1 MLEQRPGSE
10 DLDLPS
16 FADDEDRDED
26 EKIEA
31 AQKRARRRRRYIA
44 IAVVLLIIILV
55 PVIFFA
61 TRGLRMRRVTYQ
73 FRQVTQGNIALVVSA
88 TGPVQ
93 GTIYNADFLAT
104 GRISEIDVKLGQS
117 VNAGQTLAKIDNTA
131 LEDALKQ
138 AQASLQQQKDFGT
151 QDAINVAQDQVNT
164 AQHNLNNATLT
175 APHAGV
181 VTAINGAVGGMAT
194 GGGGGGSGG
203 SSSGGGSSAV
213 GFIQIVDRSSLQV
226 QANVNESDIGGVAV
240 GQAVSFTVNAYGSR
254 TFHGTVSAIAPLG
267 QSASNVVTY
276 PVTINVDTKS
286 IQGANVLPGMTASV
300 TITIATHSNA
310 LLVPVDAINFA
321 QASTQISSGER
332 DAALSQARQMM
343 AGLQSGGTGSSKSN
357 MTASY
362 VLELA
367 NNRWTAK
374 PVVLGLTDGTSYE
387 VLSGLTL
394 GENVAVGVQGGGGG
408 TPGPVGRP
416 GTGIGG

>member
-31 AQKRARRRRRYIA
+31 AQKRARRRRRYIT
-44 IAVVLLIIILV
+44 IAVLLLIIILV

-104 GRISEIDVKLGQS
+104 GRVSEIDVKLGQS

-164 AQHNLNNATLT
+164 AQHNLDNATLA

-181 VTAINGAVGGMAT
+181 VTAINGAVGGMTT
-194 GGGGGGSGG
+194 GGGSGSSGGGGGS
-203 SSSGGGSSAV
+203 AE

-267 QSASNVVTY
+267 QNASNVVTY
-276 PVTINVDTKS
+276 PVTINVDMKS
-286 IQGANVLPGMTASV
+286 IAGANVLPGMTASV

-321 QASTQISSGER
+321 QASTQISSSER

-343 AGLQSGGTGSSKSN
+343 AGIQSGGTGGSKSN

-362 VLELA
+362 VLEAA

-394 GENVAVGVQGGGGG
+394 GESVAVGVQGGG
-408 TPGPVGRP
+408 TTGPVGRP

>member
-31 AQKRARRRRRYIA
+31 AQKRARRRRRYIT

-104 GRISEIDVKLGQS
+104 GRVSEIDVKLGQS
-117 VNAGQTLAKIDNTA
+117 
-131 LEDALKQ
+131 
-138 AQASLQQQKDFGT
+138 
-151 QDAINVAQDQVNT
+151 
-164 AQHNLNNATLT
+164 
-175 APHAGV
+175 
-181 VTAINGAVGGMAT
+181 
-194 GGGGGGSGG
+194 
-203 SSSGGGSSAV
+203 
-213 GFIQIVDRSSLQV
+213 
-226 QANVNESDIGGVAV
+226 
-240 GQAVSFTVNAYGSR
+240 VNAYGSR

-267 QSASNVVTY
+267 QNASNVVTY
-276 PVTINVDTKS
+276 PVTINVDMKS
-286 IQGANVLPGMTASV
+286 IPGANVLPGMTASV

-321 QASTQISSGER
+321 QASTQISSSER
-332 DAALSQARQMM
+332 DAALSQAQQMM
-343 AGLQSGGTGSSKSN
+343 AGLQSGGTGGSKSN
-357 MTASY
+357 MTASF
-362 VLELA
+362 VLEQA

-394 GENVAVGVQGGGGG
+394 GESVAVGVQGGTGG
-408 TPGPVGRP
+408 TTGPVGRP

>member
-1 MLEQRPGSE
+1 MLEQKPGSE

-31 AQKRARRRRRYIA
+31 AQKRARRRRWYIP
-44 IAVVLLIIILV
+44 IAVVLLLIILV

-61 TRGLRMRRVTYQ
+61 LRGLRMRGVTYQ
-73 FRQVTQGNIALVVSA
+73 YKQVTQGNIALIVSA

-104 GRISEIDVKLGQS
+104 GRVSEIDVKLGQS
-117 VNAGQTLAKIDNTA
+117 VKAGQTLAKIDNTA

-151 QDAINVAQDQVNT
+151 LDAINVAQAQVDT
-164 AQHNLNNATLT
+164 AQHNLDNATLT

-181 VTAINGAVGGMAT
+181 VTAINGAVGGMTT
-194 GGGGGGSGG
+194 GGGSVSGGGSGV
-203 SSSGGGSSAV
+203 A
-213 GFIQIVDRSSLQV
+213 GFIQIVDSSSLQV

-267 QSASNVVTY
+267 QNASNVVTY
-276 PVTINVDTKS
+276 PVTISVDMES

-300 TITIATHSNA
+300 TITVAMHSNA
-310 LLVPVDAINFA
+310 LLVPVDAVNFA
-321 QASTQISSGER
+321 QASTLISSSER
-332 DAALSQARQMM
+332 DVALSQAQQMM
-343 AGLQSGGTGSSKSN
+343 AGLQSGGTGGAKPN

-362 VLELA
+362 VLERA

-394 GENVAVGVQGGGGG
+394 GESVAVGVQGGG
-408 TPGPVGRP
+408 TTGPVGRP

>member
-1 MLEQRPGSE
+1 MLEQKPGSE

-31 AQKRARRRRRYIA
+31 AQKRARRRRWYIP
-44 IAVVLLIIILV
+44 IAVVLLIIILI

-61 TRGLRMRRVTYQ
+61 LRGLRMRGVTYQ
-73 FRQVTQGNIALVVSA
+73 YKQVTQGNIALIVSA

-104 GRISEIDVKLGQS
+104 GRVSEIDVKLGQS
-117 VNAGQTLAKIDNTA
+117 VKAGQTLAKIDNAA

-151 QDAINVAQDQVNT
+151 QDAINVAQAQVNT
-164 AQHNLNNATLT
+164 AQHNLDNATLT

-181 VTAINGAVGGMAT
+181 VTAINGAVGGMTT
-194 GGGGGGSGG
+194 GGG
-203 SSSGGGSSAV
+203 SSSSSGSGSSGVA
-213 GFIQIVDRSSLQV
+213 GFVQIVDSSSLQV

-240 GQAVSFTVNAYGSR
+240 GQAVSFTVNAYGNR

-267 QSASNVVTY
+267 QNASNVVTY
-276 PVTINVDTKS
+276 PVTINVDMKS

-300 TITIATHSNA
+300 TITVAMHSNA
-310 LLVPVDAINFA
+310 LLVPVDAVNFS
-321 QASTQISSGER
+321 QASTLISSSER
-332 DAALSQARQMM
+332 DAALSQAQQMM
-343 AGLQSGGTGSSKSN
+343 AGLQSGGTGGAKPN
-357 MTASY
+357 MMASY
-362 VLELA
+362 VLEQA

-394 GENVAVGVQGGGGG
+394 GESVAVGVQGSVS
-408 TPGPVGRP
+408 GPVGRP

>member
-31 AQKRARRRRRYIA
+31 TQKRARRRRRYIT

-104 GRISEIDVKLGQS
+104 GRVSEIDVKLGQS

-164 AQHNLNNATLT
+164 AQHNLDNATLT

-181 VTAINGAVGGMAT
+181 VTAINGAVGGMT
-194 GGGGGGSGG
+194 TGGGSGSSGGGGG
-203 SSSGGGSSAV
+203 SAV

-254 TFHGTVSAIAPLG
+254 TFHGTVGAIAPLG
-267 QSASNVVTY
+267 QNASNVVTY
-276 PVTINVDTKS
+276 PVTINVDMKS
-286 IQGANVLPGMTASV
+286 LQGATVLPGMTASV

-321 QASTQISSGER
+321 QASTQISSSER

-343 AGLQSGGTGSSKSN
+343 AGLQSGGTGGSKSN

-362 VLELA
+362 VLEAA

-394 GENVAVGVQGGGGG
+394 GESVAVGVQGGG
-408 TPGPVGRP
+408 TTGPVGRP

>member
-31 AQKRARRRRRYIA
+31 AQKRARRRRRYIT

-104 GRISEIDVKLGQS
+104 GRVSEIDVKLGQS

-164 AQHNLNNATLT
+164 AQHNLDNATLA

-181 VTAINGAVGGMAT
+181 VTAINGAVGGMT
-194 GGGGGGSGG
+194 TGGGSG
-203 SSSGGGSSAV
+203 SSGGGGSSAV

-254 TFHGTVSAIAPLG
+254 TFHGTVGAIAPLG
-267 QSASNVVTY
+267 QNASNVVTY
-276 PVTINVDTKS
+276 PVTINVDMKS
-286 IQGANVLPGMTASV
+286 IPGANVLPGMTASV

-321 QASTQISSGER
+321 QASTQISSSER
-332 DAALSQARQMM
+332 DAALSQAQQMM
-343 AGLQSGGTGSSKSN
+343 AGLQSGGTGGSKSN
-357 MTASY
+357 MTASF
-362 VLELA
+362 VLEPA

-394 GENVAVGVQGGGGG
+394 GESVAVGVQGGG
-408 TPGPVGRP
+408 TTGPVGRP

>member
-31 AQKRARRRRRYIA
+31 VQKRARRRRRYIT
-44 IAVVLLIIILV
+44 IAVVLLIIILL

-73 FRQVTQGNIALVVSA
+73 YKEVTQGNIALVVSA

-104 GRISEIDVKLGQS
+104 GRVSEIDVKLGQS
-117 VNAGQTLAKIDNTA
+117 VNAGQTLAKIDSTA

-164 AQHNLNNATLT
+164 AQHNLDNATLT
-175 APHAGV
+175 APHVGV
-181 VTAINGAVGGMAT
+181 VTAINGAVGGMT
-194 GGGGGGSGG
+194 TGGGSG
-203 SSSGGGSSAV
+203 SSGGGGSSAV

-254 TFHGTVSAIAPLG
+254 TFHGTVGAIAPLG
-267 QSASNVVTY
+267 LNASNVVTY
-276 PVTINVDTKS
+276 PVTINVDMKS
-286 IQGANVLPGMTASV
+286 IPGANVLPGMTASV

-321 QASTQISSGER
+321 QASTQISSSER

-343 AGLQSGGTGSSKSN
+343 AGLQSGGTGGSKSN

-362 VLELA
+362 VLEAA

-394 GENVAVGVQGGGGG
+394 GESVAVGVQGGG
-408 TPGPVGRP
+408 TTGPVGRP

>member
-26 EKIEA
+26 EKIET
-31 AQKRARRRRRYIA
+31 AQKRARRRRRYIT

-88 TGPVQ
+88 TGPAQ

-104 GRISEIDVKLGQS
+104 GRVSEIDVKLGQS

-151 QDAINVAQDQVNT
+151 QDAINVAQDQLNT
-164 AQHNLNNATLT
+164 AQHNLDNATLT

-181 VTAINGAVGGMAT
+181 VTAINGAVGGMT
-194 GGGGGGSGG
+194 TGGGSG
-203 SSSGGGSSAV
+203 SGGGSSVA

-267 QSASNVVTY
+267 QNASNVVTY
-276 PVTINVDTKS
+276 PVTINVDMKS

-321 QASTQISSGER
+321 QASTQISSSER
-332 DAALSQARQMM
+332 DAALSQAQQMM
-343 AGLQSGGTGSSKSN
+343 AGLQSGGTGGSKSN
-357 MTASY
+357 MTASF

-394 GENVAVGVQGGGGG
+394 GESVAVGVQGGG
-408 TPGPVGRP
+408 TTGPIGRP

>member
-16 FADDEDRDED
+16 FADDEERDED

-31 AQKRARRRRRYIA
+31 TQKRARRRRRYIT

-104 GRISEIDVKLGQS
+104 GRVSEIDVKLGQS

-164 AQHNLNNATLT
+164 AQHNLDNATLT

-181 VTAINGAVGGMAT
+181 VTAINGAVGGMTT
-194 GGGGGGSGG
+194 GGGSGSSGGGGGS
-203 SSSGGGSSAV
+203 AE

-254 TFHGTVSAIAPLG
+254 TFHGTVGAIAPLG
-267 QSASNVVTY
+267 QNASNVVTY
-276 PVTINVDTKS
+276 PVTINVDMKS
-286 IQGANVLPGMTASV
+286 IPGANVLPGMTASV

-321 QASTQISSGER
+321 QASTQISSSER

-343 AGLQSGGTGSSKSN
+343 AGIQSGGTGGSKSN

-362 VLELA
+362 VLEAA

-394 GENVAVGVQGGGGG
+394 GESVAVGVQGGG
-408 TPGPVGRP
+408 TTGPVGRP

>member
-16 FADDEDRDED
+16 FADDEERDED

-31 AQKRARRRRRYIA
+31 TQKRARRRRRYIT

-55 PVIFFA
+55 PVIFLA

-104 GRISEIDVKLGQS
+104 GRVSEIDVKLGQS

-151 QDAINVAQDQVNT
+151 QDAINVAQNQVNT
-164 AQHNLNNATLT
+164 AQHNLDNATLT

-181 VTAINGAVGGMAT
+181 VTAINGAVGGMTT
-194 GGGGGGSGG
+194 GGGSGSSGGGGGS
-203 SSSGGGSSAV
+203 AE

-267 QSASNVVTY
+267 QNASNVVTY
-276 PVTINVDTKS
+276 PVTINVDMKS
-286 IQGANVLPGMTASV
+286 IPGANVLPGMTASV

-321 QASTQISSGER
+321 QASTQISSSER

-343 AGLQSGGTGSSKSN
+343 AGLQSGGTGGSKSN
-357 MTASY
+357 MTASF
-362 VLELA
+362 VLEQA

-394 GENVAVGVQGGGGG
+394 GESVAVGVQGGTGG
-408 TPGPVGRP
+408 TTSSTGRP

>member
-16 FADDEDRDED
+16 FADDEERDED

-31 AQKRARRRRRYIA
+31 TQKRARRRRRYIT

-104 GRISEIDVKLGQS
+104 GRVSEIDVKLGQS

-151 QDAINVAQDQVNT
+151 QDAINVAQNQVNT
-164 AQHNLNNATLT
+164 AQHNLDNATLT

-181 VTAINGAVGGMAT
+181 VTAINGAVGGMT
-194 GGGGGGSGG
+194 TGGGSGSSGGGGGGS
-203 SSSGGGSSAV
+203 AE

-254 TFHGTVSAIAPLG
+254 TFHGTVGAIAPLG
-267 QSASNVVTY
+267 LNASNVVTY
-276 PVTINVDTKS
+276 PVTINVDMKS
-286 IQGANVLPGMTASV
+286 IPGANVLPGMTASV

-321 QASTQISSGER
+321 QASTQISSSER

-343 AGLQSGGTGSSKSN
+343 AGLQSGGTGGSKSN

-362 VLELA
+362 VLEAA

-394 GENVAVGVQGGGGG
+394 GESVAVGVQGGG
-408 TPGPVGRP
+408 TTGPVGRP

>member
-1 MLEQRPGSE
+1 MLEQKPGSE
-10 DLDLPS
+10 DLHLPS

-31 AQKRARRRRRYIA
+31 AQKRARRRRWYIP
-44 IAVVLLIIILV
+44 IAVVLLLIILV

-61 TRGLRMRRVTYQ
+61 LRGLRMRGVTYQ
-73 FRQVTQGNIALVVSA
+73 YKQVTQGNIALIVSA

-104 GRISEIDVKLGQS
+104 GRVSEIDVKLGQS
-117 VNAGQTLAKIDNTA
+117 VKAGQTLAKIDNTA

-151 QDAINVAQDQVNT
+151 QDAINVAQAQVDT
-164 AQHNLNNATLT
+164 AQHNLDNATLT

-181 VTAINGAVGGMAT
+181 VTAINGAVGGMTT
-194 GGGGGGSGG
+194 GGGNVSGGSGV
-203 SSSGGGSSAV
+203 A
-213 GFIQIVDRSSLQV
+213 GFIQIVDSSSLQV

-254 TFHGTVSAIAPLG
+254 TFHGTVRAIAPLG
-267 QSASNVVTY
+267 QNASNVVTY
-276 PVTINVDTKS
+276 PVTINVDMKS

-300 TITIATHSNA
+300 TITVAMHSNA
-310 LLVPVDAINFA
+310 LLVAVDAVNFA
-321 QASTQISSGER
+321 QASTLISSSER
-332 DAALSQARQMM
+332 DAALSQAQQML
-343 AGLQSGGTGSSKSN
+343 AGLQSGGTGGAKPN

-362 VLELA
+362 VLERA

-394 GENVAVGVQGGGGG
+394 GESVAVGVQGGG
-408 TPGPVGRP
+408 TTGPVGRP

>member
-31 AQKRARRRRRYIA
+31 TQKRARRRRRYIT

-104 GRISEIDVKLGQS
+104 GRVSEIDVKLGQS

-164 AQHNLNNATLT
+164 AQHNLDNATLT

-181 VTAINGAVGGMAT
+181 VTAINGAVGGMTT
-194 GGGGGGSGG
+194 GGGSGSSGGGGGS
-203 SSSGGGSSAV
+203 AE

-254 TFHGTVSAIAPLG
+254 TFHGTVGAIAPLG
-267 QSASNVVTY
+267 QNASNVVTY
-276 PVTINVDTKS
+276 PVTINVDMKS
-286 IQGANVLPGMTASV
+286 IPGANVLPGMTASV

-321 QASTQISSGER
+321 QASTQISSSER

-343 AGLQSGGTGSSKSN
+343 AGIQSGGTGGSKTN
-357 MTASY
+357 MTASF
-362 VLELA
+362 VLESA

-394 GENVAVGVQGGGGG
+394 GESVAVGVQGGG
-408 TPGPVGRP
+408 TTGPVGRP

>member
-16 FADDEDRDED
+16 FADDEERDED

-31 AQKRARRRRRYIA
+31 TQKRARRRRRYIT

-104 GRISEIDVKLGQS
+104 GRVSEIDVKLGQS
-117 VNAGQTLAKIDNTA
+117 VNAGQTLAKIDSTA

-151 QDAINVAQDQVNT
+151 QDAINVAQNQVNT
-164 AQHNLNNATLT
+164 AQHNLDNATLT

-181 VTAINGAVGGMAT
+181 VTAINGAVGGMTT
-194 GGGGGGSGG
+194 GGGSGSSGGGGGS
-203 SSSGGGSSAV
+203 AE

-254 TFHGTVSAIAPLG
+254 TFHGTVGAIAPLG
-267 QSASNVVTY
+267 QNASNVVTY
-276 PVTINVDTKS
+276 PVTINVDMKS
-286 IQGANVLPGMTASV
+286 IPGANVLPGMTASV

-321 QASTQISSGER
+321 QASTQISSSER

-343 AGLQSGGTGSSKSN
+343 AGLQSGGTGGSKSN
-357 MTASY
+357 MTASF
-362 VLELA
+362 VLEQA

-394 GENVAVGVQGGGGG
+394 GESVAVGVQGGG
-408 TPGPVGRP
+408 TTGPVGRP